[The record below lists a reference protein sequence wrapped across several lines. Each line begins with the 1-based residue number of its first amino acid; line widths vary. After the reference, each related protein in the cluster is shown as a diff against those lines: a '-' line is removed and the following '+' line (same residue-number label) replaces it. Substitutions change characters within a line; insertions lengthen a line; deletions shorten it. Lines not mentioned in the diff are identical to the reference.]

1 MPARKVVEYLEA
13 DGISPFRR
21 WFERLDAVAAAKVS
35 AALYRMAQGNLS
47 SVKPV
52 GKGVAEYRIDFGPGY
67 RVYIGQE
74 ADVVVILLG
83 GGTKKGQNRDIR
95 QAQER
100 WARYKAGKR

>member
-1 MPARKVVEYLEA
+1 
-13 DGISPFRR
+13 
-21 WFERLDAVAAAKVS
+21 
-35 AALYRMAQGNLS
+35 MAQGNLS

-52 GKGVAEYRIDFGPGY
+52 GKGVSEYRIDFGPGY

-83 GGTKKGQNRDIR
+83 GGIKKGQNRAIR

-100 WARYKAGKR
+100 WARYRADKR

>member
-1 MPARKVVEYLEA
+1 MSTRNVVEYTEA
-13 DGISPFRR
+13 DGTSPFRH
-21 WFERLDAVAAAKVS
+21 WFERLDAIAAAKVS

-52 GKGVAEYRIDFGPGY
+52 GQGVAEYRIDFGPGY

-74 ADVVVILLG
+74 ADTVVILLG
-83 GGTKKGQNRDIR
+83 GGTKKGQHRDIR
-95 QAQER
+95 LAQKR

>member
-1 MPARKVVEYLEA
+1 MAKSRAYDETLKETLSDPEEAAEYLN
-13 DGISPFRR
+13 
-21 WFERLDAVAAAKVS
+21 AALEEKVS